1 MQEPPRARAALP
13 VAGER
18 QSLEVGAE
26 RQAADLASAAVPEP
40 AAEPFLE
47 AVVEVVAVWEAVVN
61 PALEPVGLEPVLQQ
75 VV

>member
-1 MQEPPRARAALP
+1 MAA
-13 VAGER
+13 AR

-26 RQAADLASAAVPEP
+26 PQAADLVSAAAPEP

-47 AVVEVVAVWEAVVN
+47 PAVEAVAVREAVVN